1 MYKHTL
7 SGVVLL
13 GLAWSWSNAHAALES
28 DKEKFSYSV
37 GVQVATSL
45 SQAGPSLDIPALTQ
59 AISDVLSGSEL
70 KLTEEEMQQA
80 FKVYQQKLREEQAA
94 RADKNLHAGQE
105 FLAANKKKPGVVEL
119 PNGIQYKIIRKG
131 EGKKPTLQD
140 SVEVHYRGTLI
151 DGKEFD
157 SSYKRNE
164 TVSFPVNGVIQGWQE
179 ILPLM
184 PVGSKWEVVIP
195 ADLAYGAQGAG
206 SSIGPNETLVFDIEL
221 IAIK

>member
-1 MYKHTL
+1 MYKQTL

-13 GLAWSWSNAHAALES
+13 GLAWSWSNAHALES

-45 SQAGPSLDIPALTQ
+45 NQAGPSLDIPALTQ
-59 AISDVLSGSEL
+59 AIKDVLSGAEL
-70 KLTEEEMQQA
+70 KLTEDEMKQA
-80 FKVYQQKLREEQAA
+80 FQAYQKQLREEQAA
-94 RADKNLHAGQE
+94 RADKNLHAGQD

-119 PNGIQYKIIRKG
+119 PSGLQYQIIREG
-131 EGKKPTLQD
+131 DGKKPTAQD

-151 DGKEFD
+151 NGNEFD

-164 TVSFPVNGVIQGWQE
+164 TVTFPVNGVIQGWQE

-184 PVGSKWEVVIP
+184 PVGSKWKVFIP

-206 SSIGPNETLVFDIEL
+206 TSIGPNETLVFDIEL

>member
-1 MYKHTL
+1 MDKQTL
-7 SGVVLL
+7 SGIILL
-13 GLAWSWSNAHAALES
+13 GLAWSWSNAHALES

-45 SQAGPSLDIPALTQ
+45 SQAGPSLDISALTQ
-59 AISDVLSGSEL
+59 AISDVLSGAEL
-70 KLTEEEMQQA
+70 KLTEEEMKQA
-80 FKVYQQKLREEQAA
+80 FEVYQKQLREEQAA

-221 IAIK
+221 IGIK